1 MGAEKR
7 TRAGA
12 PTRGGVNSDETR
24 YTNAASASRDR
35 SHRHRHRHHRHSH
48 SPHNGNRR
56 RSSSNTRDRHRH
68 AHTRHHSGEGTPDG
82 KRARRSETPND
93 GRLQYNGQDGDRLV
107 APTAE
112 YKLVRKLG
120 KGTFAGVWLCEY
132 LGPRDRHRELCAIKV
147 VHDIHRHRDAS
158 RIEARMIRDVQ
169 RADRGRGQSG
179 CVQLLDTFYHHGHH
193 CLVFPRYG
201 PSLYNLIESN
211 GRAAYSTEGIRA
223 VLHGL
228 LRAVAFLHSLA
239 IVHTDIKPEN
249 VLLKHPTLMMDGQRR
264 LRPVSYEVVL
274 IDFGSAQYDDEYK
287 GRTVQTRNYRAP
299 ETIITD
305 GGWSFASDVWSV
317 GCMAV
322 ELLTTHVLFGTD
334 DDAEHLFCMEH
345 ALRQSFPSHLVRTGT
360 PEFFRDGR
368 VDWDKARTKS
378 ADLTPVRHLC
388 SDMGDRAF
396 DDLVDGLLTL
406 HPDKRMTAK
415 EALNA
420 PFLRSVDW

>member
-1 MGAEKR
+1 MGAAKR
-7 TRAGA
+7 TRTGT

-35 SHRHRHRHHRHSH
+35 SRRRRHHNH
-48 SPHNGNRR
+48 SPHSNNRR
-56 RSSSNTRDRHRH
+56 RSSTNSPRDHH
-68 AHTRHHSGEGTPDG
+68 HHHHHTHTRRHSGEGTPDR
-82 KRARRSETPND
+82 KRVRRSETPND

-107 APTAE
+107 ADTSE
-112 YKLVRKLG
+112 YELVRKLG
-120 KGTFAGVWLCEY
+120 KGTFAGVWLCEN
-132 LGPRDRHRELCAIKV
+132 LGHDRERCAIKV
-147 VHDIHRHRDAS
+147 IHDIHRHRDAS

-169 RADRGRGQSG
+169 RADRGRGWSG
-179 CVQLLDTFYHHGHH
+179 CVQLLDTFYHRGHH

-211 GRAAYSTEGIRA
+211 GRDAYSTEGIRA

-228 LRAVAFLHSLA
+228 LKAVAFLHSIS

-249 VLLKHPTLMMDGQRR
+249 VLLKHSTLMMDGHRR

-317 GCMAV
+317 GCLAV

-334 DDAEHLFCMEH
+334 DDAEHLFCMERV
-345 ALRQSFPSHLVRTGT
+345 LRQSFPSHLIRTGT
-360 PEFFRDGR
+360 PEFFHNGR
-368 VDWDKARTKS
+368 VDWDNARTKS
-378 ADLTPVRHLC
+378 ADLTSVRHLC

-396 DDLVDGLLTL
+396 DDLVAGLLTL
-406 HPDKRMTAK
+406 HPDKRVTAK
-415 EALNA
+415 EALHA